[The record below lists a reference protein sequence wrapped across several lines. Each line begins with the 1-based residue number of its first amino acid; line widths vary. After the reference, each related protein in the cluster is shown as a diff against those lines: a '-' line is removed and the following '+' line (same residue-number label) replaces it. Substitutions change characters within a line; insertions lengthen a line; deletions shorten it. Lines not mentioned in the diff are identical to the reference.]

1 MVLYEGSPPAHLPLA
16 LCPHS
21 LLSLPTSPSTL
32 APSPSNKQQPVA
44 GGALGRRHW
53 GPQSPFCF
61 SLHTATQ
68 DLPWQPGQMEMC
80 ARREEREG
88 KGPQRGPGSCRHAR
102 GLCLLRPVL
111 PLSVCAG
118 CSSGQPCV
126 RVSVSQW
133 LHARACCRSPCVPCS
148 VCLLV
153 SAPGACVG
161 LDMCVGGGGGLCE
174 CVCLNGSV
182 L

>member
-88 KGPQRGPGSCRHAR
+88 KGPQRGPGTPPRGDQNPASLAR
-102 GLCLLRPVL
+102 VQQSKTNMLPRETPGLARAGRRIQGLRP
-111 PLSVCAG
+111 PE
-118 CSSGQPCV
+118 SSSSFGGA
-126 RVSVSQW
+126 
-133 LHARACCRSPCVPCS
+133 HTGRA
-148 VCLLV
+148 
-153 SAPGACVG
+153 
-161 LDMCVGGGGGLCE
+161 
-174 CVCLNGSV
+174 
-182 L
+182 

>member
-1 MVLYEGSPPAHLPLA
+1 MVLYEGSSPAHLPLA

-111 PLSVCAG
+111 PLSVCTG

-133 LHARACCRSPCVPCS
+133 LTPERVVDLRVSLALCVYLS
-148 VCLLV
+148 LRLV
-153 SAPGACVG
+153 RVWVWICV
-161 LDMCVGGGGGLCE
+161 LVGGGGSVNV
-174 CVCLNGSV
+174 CV
-182 L
+182 